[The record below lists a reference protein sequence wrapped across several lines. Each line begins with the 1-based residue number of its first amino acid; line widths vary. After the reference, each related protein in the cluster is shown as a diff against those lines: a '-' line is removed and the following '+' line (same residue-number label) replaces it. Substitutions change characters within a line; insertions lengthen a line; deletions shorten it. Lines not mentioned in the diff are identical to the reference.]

1 MSLKKVSEV
10 IRNNKSFLITSHTN
24 LEGDALG
31 SELAFYK
38 LLRAKGKK
46 AVIVNEDS
54 LPYGYDFLPGNKVI
68 RKLSHNLKNIKFDV
82 FVVLDCSDLKRPGE
96 VYKLNTANK
105 PVLNIDHHISNS
117 KFGDINWVDPKSSC
131 CCEMIYR
138 IYKELEVAI
147 DKDSALCIYVGL
159 ATDTGH
165 FRYTNTTSATHEIVS
180 DLLKYKVDVSRI
192 YRHLYGDVPFSDMQL
207 VSEVL
212 KSMSRESDGRLI
224 YFEMTKA
231 MLKEH
236 KKIVIDLGDYILSFG
251 RAIKEAE
258 VVVLFKENLSKDNQ
272 IRVNFRSHGKVNV
285 NEIAKA
291 FGGGGHFTAS
301 GCTIKGSLDSVKN
314 RVLNKI
320 KETLK

>member
-68 RKLSHNLKNIKFDV
+68 RKLSHSLKNIKFDV

-117 KFGDINWVDPKSSC
+117 KFGDINWVDPNSSC

-138 IYKELEVAI
+138 IYEEMGVAI

-165 FRYTNTTSATHEIVS
+165 FRYTNTTSTTHKIVS
-180 DLLKYKVDVSRI
+180 DLLKYKIDVSRV

-212 KSMSRESDGRLI
+212 KSMAKESDGRLI
-224 YFEMTKA
+224 CFEMTKA

-251 RAIKEAE
+251 RAIKDAE
-258 VVVLFKENLSKDNQ
+258 VVVLFKENSSRDNQ
-272 IRVNFRSHGKVNV
+272 IRVNFRSHGKVDV
-285 NEIAKA
+285 NRVAKA

-301 GCTIKGSLDSVKN
+301 GCTIKGSLDSVKK

-320 KETLK
+320 KNSL